1 MFESLFYGSFYLCSF
16 VLVLS
21 LIVVIHEGGHFMM
34 ARWCGVHVT
43 DFSIGFGKELFSW
56 TDKKGTK
63 WKICLIPLGGY
74 VKMLGDTD
82 ATSATSTTEGLSE
95 EDKKKAFLTQKL
107 WKRALIIF
115 AGPGMNY
122 LFAIIVLTGI
132 LFSYGD
138 TKLLPVIGSVLPDS
152 PAFEAGLKAGDKFIM
167 INNQKVEEFSDVVR
181 ITRLTEF
188 EKPLDIVFDRDGVE
202 HRLQLMPKYMEGHK
216 YPMIGFS
223 ASMKYKEPVKNLSLG
238 ASFIKSVD
246 TVWKMT
252 VDTLVYLGQVLFD
265 SRSPKDMRGPLGIAE
280 MSGDAV
286 QGGFFSLLMFIVQ
299 ISVAVGFMNLLP
311 IPLLDGGHLA
321 FYAVEAV
328 IGRPLPERAQNAFLM
343 AGLSVL
349 LLLLAYTM
357 FLDVPRIMQRIF
369 G

>member
-1 MFESLFYGSFYLCSF
+1 MLTSLIYIASF

-21 LIVVIHEGGHFMM
+21 LIVVIHEGGHFFM

-43 DFSIGFGKELFSW
+43 DFSVGFGREIFSRV
-56 TDKKGTK
+56 DKKGTR
-63 WKICLIPLGGY
+63 WKLCLIPLGGY

-82 ATSATSTTEGLSE
+82 AASAQSSTEGLTE
-95 EDKKKAFLTQKL
+95 EEKKKAFLTQKL

-122 LFAIIVLTGI
+122 LFAILLLTGI
-132 LFSYGD
+132 FFSVGEA
-138 TKLLPVIGSVLPDS
+138 KLQPVIGTVIENS
-152 PAFEAGLKAGDKFIM
+152 PAAEAGMQPGDRFVE
-167 INNQKVEEFSDVVR
+167 INNQKVSEFSDVIRLV
-181 ITRLTEF
+181 RLTEF
-188 EKPLDIVFDRDGVE
+188 EKPLDILFERDGVM
-202 HRLQLMPKYMEGHK
+202 HRLSLKPRYVDGSE

-223 ASMKYKEPVKNLSLG
+223 ASAEHFEAAMPLSLG
-238 ASFIKSVD
+238 ASALKAVQSVWNITAD
-246 TVWKMT
+246 TT
-252 VDTLVYLGQVLFD
+252 IYLGQVLFQN
-265 SRSPKDMRGPLGIAE
+265 RSPKDMRGPLGIAE

-286 QGGFFSLLMFIVQ
+286 RGGWLSLLMFIVQ

-311 IPLLDGGHLA
+311 IPVLDGGHLA

-328 IGRPLPERAQNAFLM
+328 RGKPLPDRAQNAFLV

-349 LLLLAYTM
+349 LVLLAYTM
-357 FLDVPRIMQRIF
+357 LLDVPRIVQRIF

>member
-1 MFESLFYGSFYLCSF
+1 MLTSLIYIASF

-21 LIVVIHEGGHFMM
+21 LIVVIHEGGHFLM

-43 DFSIGFGKELFSW
+43 DFSVGFGKEIFSRV
-56 TDKKGTK
+56 DKKGTR
-63 WKICLIPLGGY
+63 WKCCLIPLGGY

-82 ATSATSTTEGLSE
+82 AASAQSSTEGLTE
-95 EDKKKAFLTQKL
+95 EEKKKAFLTQKL

-122 LFAIIVLTGI
+122 LFAILLLTGI
-132 LFSYGD
+132 FFSMGEA
-138 TKLLPVIGSVLPDS
+138 KLKPIIGKVIENS
-152 PAFEAGLKAGDKFIM
+152 PAAEAGMLPGDKFIE
-167 INNQKVEEFSDVVR
+167 INNQKVTEFSEVIRLV
-181 ITRLTEF
+181 RLTEF
-188 EKPLDIVFDRDGVE
+188 EKPLDILFERNGIAHRISLKPRYIDGSE
-202 HRLQLMPKYMEGHK
+202 

-223 ASMKYKEPVKNLSLG
+223 ASTEHFEASKPLTLG
-238 ASFIKSVD
+238 AAALKSVQ
-246 TVWKMT
+246 TVWEIT
-252 VDTLVYLGQVLFD
+252 ADTTIYLGQILFQN
-265 SRSPKDMRGPLGIAE
+265 RSPKDMRGPLGIAE

-286 QGGFFSLLMFIVQ
+286 RGGWLSLLMFIVQ

-311 IPLLDGGHLA
+311 IPVLDGGHLA

-328 IGRPLPERAQNAFLM
+328 RGKPLPDRAQNAFLV

-349 LLLLAYTM
+349 LMLLAYTM
-357 FLDVPRIMQRIF
+357 ILDVPRIMQRIF